1 MSMPVGLEAWLAS
14 VWQRRGLPA
23 ALLLPLSGVFAP
35 LAAIRRMLFRVG
47 VLASPR
53 LPVPVIVVGNIT
65 VGGSGKT
72 PLVIWLA
79 ERLRARGYH
88 PGVISRGFRRSGDA
102 VSEVRADSQ
111 VLEVGDE
118 PLLIARRSGCPVF
131 VGRDRVAAARALLA
145 AHPACNLIISDD
157 GLQHYRLA
165 RDLEIVL
172 FDSRGVGN
180 GWLLP
185 AGPLREPLARTRR
198 ANLVIANGEL
208 PQALQRTFGG
218 VPLFSMSL
226 QGDRFIRVAGNSTAG
241 AESLRGRRSHA
252 VAGIGNPPRFF
263 AHLAALGIE
272 FEPHAFADHHAFCA
286 RDLAFDRAE
295 LVLMTEKDG
304 VKCEPFAD
312 QLDAE
317 LWALRVDAQLRPD
330 PLPPIEKL
338 LETHHGS
345 ASA

>member
-1 MSMPVGLEAWLAS
+1 MSAPAGLEAWFAS

-23 ALLLPLSGVFAP
+23 VLLLPLSRLFAL
-35 LAAIRRMLFRVG
+35 LAAFRRTLFRAG

-53 LPVPVIVVGNIT
+53 LPVPVVVVGNIT

-72 PLVIWLA
+72 PLVIWLV

-102 VSEVRADSQ
+102 VSEVHADSRA
-111 VLEVGDE
+111 LEVGDE

-145 AHPACNLIISDD
+145 AHPACNLIVSDD

-165 RDLEIVL
+165 RHLEIVL

-208 PQALQRTFGG
+208 PQALRQKFGDI
-218 VPLFSMSL
+218 PLFSMSL
-226 QGDRFIRVAGNSTAG
+226 QGDRFIRVAGDRMAG
-241 AESLRGRRSHA
+241 VDSLRGRRSHA
-252 VAGIGNPPRFF
+252 VAGIGNPQRFF
-263 AHLAALGIE
+263 AHLAALGLQCE
-272 FEPHAFADHHAFCA
+272 THAFADHHAYCA
-286 RDLAFDRAE
+286 RDLAFDSAE
-295 LVLMTEKDG
+295 LILMTEKDG

-330 PLPPIEKL
+330 PLPLIEKL

-345 ASA
+345 ATA